1 VSVLTACVAAA
12 ASRRASASGRRRG
25 VPCMAAKRKSS
36 AGGMPA
42 NLVRKFDR
50 EKKQENQEKK
60 AAFKMDKNRPPPA
73 GASGTPT
80 TGAWEGGRPDSENER
95 AGEFKS
101 PFTGQTYDRWAP
113 LGLKQLSTDRQGGLG
128 RARAYETPSQRQ
140 LRKALEEEEEDDT
153 PEYKK
158 YYPGTAPQELRPE
171 AKREYRRFRHA
182 EKAGGFRDVF
192 NQLVVSTLVD
202 LKIAKSESPVWYIEP
217 MAGEGEYH
225 VSRLQEVGRPIPE
238 LVRWPTVEDLYKVLS
253 DQDLTYMPQEI
264 RSWYEAVRDLNAKDF
279 EVTGPEAKVV
289 KQSQEIQWLPST
301 AFCAMK
307 LLREQDP
314 VTLYEEHDI
323 AFSSLFNF
331 VRNFSEELKPH
342 LELAFD
348 DGMIKLSRIFI
359 DKLDHSKAHG
369 KFTGQRGLIVI
380 DSDFNRGGEVQR
392 FSEIARKLHKH
403 WRAAT
408 VMVTYPLKP
417 ATEVKFRNFIRAI
430 REDNK
435 GMDLISAE
443 LYVDNLRYREDDPDD
458 HAWFGCGCLIMMP
471 THTTAERIR
480 AAVGVFCQ
488 EMSKQ
493 PGAAE
498 IRLKVEA
505 L

>member
-1 VSVLTACVAAA
+1 
-12 ASRRASASGRRRG
+12 
-25 VPCMAAKRKSS
+25 MAAKQKSS
-36 AGGMPA
+36 GGMPA
-42 NLVRKFDR
+42 NLLRKKKR
-50 EKKQENQEKK
+50 EIKEEKKENKLP
-60 AAFKMDKNRPPPA
+60 FKMDKNRPPPA
-73 GASGTPT
+73 GASGAPT

-140 LRKALEEEEEDDT
+140 LRLALEEGEEDDV

-158 YYPGTAPQELRPE
+158 YYPGTAPQELRPQ
-171 AKREYRRFRHA
+171 ARREHRRFRHA
-182 EKAGGFRDVF
+182 EKAGGFRDIF
-192 NQLVVSTLVD
+192 NQLVVQTLVD
-202 LKIAKSESPVWYIEP
+202 LKISKSETPVWYIEP

-238 LVRWPTVEDLYKVLS
+238 EVRWPTVEDLYQVLS

-279 EVTGPEAKVV
+279 EVKGTEAKLG

-301 AFCAMK
+301 AYCAMK

-314 VTLYEEHDI
+314 VTLYEEYEI

-348 DGMIKLSRIFI
+348 DGLIKLARIFI
-359 DKLDHSKAHG
+359 DKVDHSKAHG
-369 KFTGQRGLIVI
+369 KFMGQRGLIVI

-392 FSEIARKLHKH
+392 FAQIARQLHKH
-403 WRAAT
+403 WRSAT

-417 ATEVKFRNFIRAI
+417 ATEVKFRNFVRAI
-430 REDNK
+430 RIDNP
-435 GMDLISAE
+435 GMDLVSAE
-443 LYVDNLRYREDDPDD
+443 LYVDNLRYREDNPDD
-458 HAWFGCGCLIMMP
+458 QPWFGCGCLIMMP
-471 THTTAERIR
+471 TNTTAERIR
-480 AAVGVFCQ
+480 AAMGVFCQ